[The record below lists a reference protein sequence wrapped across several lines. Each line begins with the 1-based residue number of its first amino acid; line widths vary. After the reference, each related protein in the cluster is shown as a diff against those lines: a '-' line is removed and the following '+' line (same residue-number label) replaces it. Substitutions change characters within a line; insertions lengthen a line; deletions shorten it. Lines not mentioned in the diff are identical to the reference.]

1 MNNIPVY
8 GVIMAGGRGRRLW
21 PLSTPARP
29 KQFIEVNG
37 KSLLSRTFDRISPLI
52 SPENVLVVTNKG
64 KGEMVQEELPELPG
78 NNIIEEPMGKN
89 TAPCIGL
96 SAIYSHKT
104 LDLNDD
110 KSVMI
115 VLPADHLVRR
125 EKRFRELMKRASEV
139 AFEGEKFVTLGIEP
153 TEPATGYGYIK
164 AGERLEPGEEARK
177 AESFTEKP
185 DRQTAE
191 EFLAAG
197 NYYWNSGTFIWRTDS
212 LLQGLKKNMNGL
224 YRGLK
229 KIERSLGTGRAD
241 EVLKEEYSKFSG
253 TSIDYGLMENVGPDE
268 RAVIPASVGWS
279 DLGDW
284 PSFEQLIESDADGN
298 SCHGDVICHSSKKN
312 LIFNDGEKPVVTLGL
327 SDLVVVNT
335 SETVLVMEKG
345 KAQEVKRLAKEF
357 ERRNEKNDS

>member
-1 MNNIPVY
+1 MNNIPIY

-21 PLSTPARP
+21 PLSTPSRP

-37 KSLLSRTFDRISPLI
+37 ESLLSRTFDRISPLI

-78 NNIIEEPMGKN
+78 DNIIEEPMGKN

-96 SAIYSHKT
+96 SAVYSHKI
-104 LDLNDD
+104 LDLDD
-110 KSVMI
+110 DNSVMV
-115 VLPADHLVRR
+115 VLPADHLVKRG
-125 EKRFRELMKRASEV
+125 KRFRELIKQASEV
-139 AFEGEKFVTLGIEP
+139 AFEGNKFVTLGIKP

-164 AGERLEPGEEARK
+164 AGERLESGEEARK

-197 NYYWNSGTFIWRTDS
+197 NYYWNSGTFIWRTDR
-212 LLQGLKKNMNGL
+212 LLQGLKKNMNEL
-224 YRGLK
+224 YRGLER
-229 KIERSLGTGRAD
+229 IERVLGSERAD
-241 EVLKEEYSKFSG
+241 EITQEEYSKFSG

-284 PSFEQLIESDADGN
+284 PSFEQLIGSDEDGN
-298 SCHGDVICHSSKKN
+298 SCYGDVMCDSSKKN
-312 LIFNDGEKPVVTLGL
+312 IIFNDGQKPVVTLGL

-335 SETVLVMEKG
+335 SESVLVMEKER
-345 KAQEVKRLAKEF
+345 AQEVKRLAKEF
-357 ERRNEKNDS
+357 ERRNK